1 MGARRA
7 WVPGVLLIAGL
18 VLGGASA
25 RARAQGHFGLA
36 AGLYTPED
44 DEADR
49 TETFGVRGGYRFAPN
64 FGFEGSLSR
73 LDLADAFNVDD
84 EPSIPELDFDFDF
97 ELYNLDLSLQWF
109 PGGRNLVVFAGPGFA
124 RIDVEFS
131 ATIFGDTFSES
142 LSEDL
147 FTAHAGVGYEWQ
159 LGDRFFLRPEARVRR
174 YFDDEIEDE
183 LGEEDV
189 EISYR
194 ATDYEV
200 GVLFGWRI
208 GA

>member
-1 MGARRA
+1 
-7 WVPGVLLIAGL
+7 LLIAGL
-18 VLGGASA
+18 LLGGAA
-25 RARAQGHFGLA
+25 APAEAQGHFGLS

-49 TETFGVRGGYRFAPN
+49 TETFGLRGGYRFDSP
-64 FGFEGSLSR
+64 FGVEGSLSR
-73 LDLADAFNVDD
+73 LDLDEAFNI
-84 EPSIPELDFDFDF
+84 EEGPSIPELDFDFDF

-109 PGGRNLVVFAGPGFA
+109 PGGRGLVVFAGPGLA

-131 ATIFGDTFSES
+131 ATFFGQTFSES
-142 LSEDL
+142 MSEDI
-147 FTAHAGVGYEWQ
+147 FAAHAGVGYEWQ
-159 LGDRFFLRPEARVRR
+159 VGERFFLRPEARVRR
-174 YFDDEIEDE
+174 YFDDELEEGI
-183 LGEEDV
+183 GEEDV

-200 GVLFGWRI
+200 GVLFGWRF